1 MILFSSNSNLFNK
14 IKNLKKRDFTDY
26 YDVSRSQL
34 LSNTLI
40 IIGIVSLLYIIF
52 FAYLGLYN
60 LVGIATFSSICII
73 TSYFM
78 RYKSEGRISI
88 YLFFTSTTASIFYT
102 SYILGKDSN
111 IQNLL
116 YVSLVLVFLLIETKK
131 MIDIIIVITIS
142 FLAYSILEI
151 YDFNNQNE
159 YNISQNSLSLISTI
173 FKLSS
178 FFLFIIFT
186 IISINNKINA
196 ENELKKSKELA
207 EEGLKTKSEFL
218 SSMSHEIRTPMN
230 GIIGFTDLML
240 QDETNLEKVEKLEL
254 VKYSATNLLKIINE
268 ILDFSKIEAGK
279 MHFESAAFNLC
290 EQVQDFVKLQEITHQ
305 QKDIKFILVLAQD
318 IPAFITG
325 DKFRLN
331 QIILNLVSNAVKFTE
346 KGHIKIT
353 VYPIEQTESNVTL
366 NFEIEDTGIGIA
378 PNKLQTIF
386 ESFTQETQSTT
397 RQYGGTGL
405 GLSITKQMIELQG
418 GSISAKSIQGVGSTF
433 TISIPFRVS
442 TYEEIFNIPKK
453 IQPTTKS
460 YRHLKGHKILL
471 VEDNILNQKL
481 AEHIFKKW
489 DITYKIANNGMR
501 AIKML
506 EKEEFACILMDLHMP
521 VINGIDATKIIRN
534 VNSDVINH
542 QTPIIALTADAF
554 EETRV
559 LTSEAGMNYFLSKPF
574 SQDSLLEALLKAV
587 LNTTVDKVNIKR
599 NISPKTEETIVQV
612 KEKHINLNVIKEL
625 IGDDNESIMELL
637 NEYIENSPKDY
648 DDLITSLSQTEL
660 HKIQSSAHKIKST
673 FNTFGIKLLAERA
686 KEIEFGA
693 KEGISLERL
702 NELGKDIKLHFFDSL
717 EEAREILQSLK

>member
-1 MILFSSNSNLFNK
+1 MISFPSISNLVENINFNK
-14 IKNLKKRDFTDY
+14 RLNTKALNKTQI
-26 YDVSRSQL
+26 

-40 IIGIVSLLYIIF
+40 ILTILSTTYAILFAVLGMYSIF
-52 FAYLGLYN
+52 FNVL
-60 LVGIATFSSICII
+60 ICILCNI
-73 TSYFM
+73 LAYYY
-78 RYKSEGRISI
+78 RVKYDGRLSI
-88 YLFFTSTTASIFYT
+88 YLLFIPAFCIIFYV
-102 SYILGKDSN
+102 SSLLGRDAN
-111 IQNLL
+111 IQTLL
-116 YVSLVLVFLLIETKK
+116 NITVVLVFLLVDTKHTK
-131 MIDIIIVITIS
+131 DIFIIITLAFITYSVLELSDYNLFGHIYIS
-142 FLAYSILEI
+142 PSTLKI
-151 YDFNNQNE
+151 
-159 YNISQNSLSLISTI
+159 ISAV

-178 FFLFIIFT
+178 FLMLIVFTLISLF
-186 IISINNKINA
+186 NKIST

-599 NISPKTEETIVQV
+599 NISPKTEETTVQV
-612 KEKHINLNVIKEL
+612 KEKLINLNVIKEL

-637 NEYIENSPKDY
+637 NEYIENAPKDY
-648 DDLITSLSQTEL
+648 EDLITSLSQTEL

>member
-1 MILFSSNSNLFNK
+1 MISFPSISNLVENINFNK
-14 IKNLKKRDFTDY
+14 
-26 YDVSRSQL
+26 QL
-34 LSNTLI
+34 NTKALSKTQILSNTLI
-40 IIGIVSLLYIIF
+40 ILTILSTTYAILFAVLGMYSIF
-52 FAYLGLYN
+52 FNVL
-60 LVGIATFSSICII
+60 ICISCNI
-73 TSYFM
+73 LAYYY
-78 RYKSEGRISI
+78 RVKYDGRLSI
-88 YLFFTSTTASIFYT
+88 YLLFIPAFCIIFYV
-102 SYILGKDSN
+102 SSLLGRDAN
-111 IQNLL
+111 IQTLL
-116 YVSLVLVFLLIETKK
+116 NITVVLVFLLVDTKHTK
-131 MIDIIIVITIS
+131 DIFIIITLAFITYSVLELSDYNLFGHIYIS
-142 FLAYSILEI
+142 PSTLKI
-151 YDFNNQNE
+151 
-159 YNISQNSLSLISTI
+159 ISEV

-178 FFLFIIFT
+178 FLMLIVFTLISLF
-186 IISINNKINA
+186 NKIST

-587 LNTTVDKVNIKR
+587 LNTTVDKVKIKR
-599 NISPKTEETIVQV
+599 NINPQREETTVQV
-612 KEKHINLNVIKEL
+612 KEKLINLNVIKEL

-637 NEYIENSPKDY
+637 NEYIENAPKDY
-648 DDLITSLSQTEL
+648 EDLITSLSQTEL